1 MNLIGIQVRAATCG
15 NIVWRVWRDGKPKL
29 GSWLGCPGI
38 QSAIGWPGGCSMPKN
53 KTKSPEGVRML
64 AKRPASQSLARR
76 RNSSAHWVRGVET
89 SDVPGSEIV
98 FAIFQPDI
106 LIPDQFRATYERTVQ
121 LESEKILM
129 LAVLRD
135 AVACFQKNLWAT
147 EGRKHQ
153 LFLDANQ
160 WIMDENAG
168 HFFSFDNICDFLGLD
183 PGYIRHGLLNRKE
196 TALAARAAKSIAPG
210 KSTGTNEY
218 KRRPSV
224 GALGRTTSDH
234 EEKKC
239 LLRYVGVS

>member
-1 MNLIGIQVRAATCG
+1 MR
-15 NIVWRVWRDGKPKL
+15 
-29 GSWLGCPGI
+29 
-38 QSAIGWPGGCSMPKN
+38 
-53 KTKSPEGVRML
+53 
-64 AKRPASQSLARR
+64 AKRPASQPLARR
-76 RNSSAHWVRGVET
+76 SDSSAHWVRGVAT
-89 SDVPGSEIV
+89 SDVPGSEKV

-106 LIPDQFRATYERTVQ
+106 LIPDQFRATYERTFH

-135 AVACFQKNLWAT
+135 AVACFQENLWAT

-160 WIMDENAG
+160 WIMDENASY
-168 HFFSFDNICDFLGLD
+168 FFSFDNICDFLGLD
-183 PGYIRHGLLNRKE
+183 PRYVRQGLLNWRE
-196 TALAARAAKSIAPG
+196 TALAARAAQSIAAG
-210 KSTGTNEY
+210 KSTGPNEY

-239 LLRYVGVS
+239 LLRNVGVS